1 MPEAEK
7 TAPNP
12 PSPDQGARIHRAAH
26 DPEFA
31 QKREAAINAIT
42 AAIDAVAEK
51 HGFTRKAKSWAKD
64 GPAGRVSIQL
74 QRSRYGWECHVNLS
88 LDRTDEQ
95 RDGIWAHDDF
105 VGLGE
110 FYTPGEG
117 QGTEQGAIYYL
128 DVHEDPAALDL
139 PIQVLDQRALPW
151 LQGQLDGQPPEIG
164 EA

>member
-1 MPEAEK
+1 MP
-7 TAPNP
+7 P
-12 PSPDQGARIHRAAH
+12 PEPADHGARIHRAAH
-26 DPEFA
+26 DPEFPK
-31 QKREAAINAIT
+31 KREAAIEAIT
-42 AAIDAVAEK
+42 AAIDAMAEK

-88 LDRTDEQ
+88 LDRKDGQ
-95 RDGIWAHDDF
+95 REGVCAHDDF

-110 FYTPGEG
+110 FYAPGEG
-117 QGTEQGAIYYL
+117 QAPEPGVIYYL

-139 PIQVLDQRALPW
+139 PMQVLDQRALPW
-151 LQGQLDGQPPEIG
+151 LLGQLDGHASEIG